1 MFAQGAGAVADP
13 AGDRPWLTV
22 VMPVHEGED
31 YLEATLESV
40 AAQEGTGIELII
52 LDSSGN
58 DRCGLIVDRFRARLA
73 IRYRLCPDIKPWT
86 QKTNLAVAEASA
98 PHVAM
103 LHQDDLWLPGRLEAV
118 RQTIAR
124 HPHAAMHL
132 FPSRLVDGT
141 GRDIGGWHC
150 PLDGGGAWAGSDV
163 AERLIV
169 QNFVAIPAPVI
180 RRDAWLAAGGL
191 DEALWYTADWDL
203 YLKLA
208 ARGEVTCNSVATTAF
223 RVHGQ
228 SLTVQGSRDIHAF
241 EEQLRIVVERHG
253 GGIAADRRAAALRL
267 ARASM
272 AVNVALAG
280 ALSGNARS
288 MPRAMAELLSL
299 SPAKLVRFFRYSR
312 LWERVWPRLRL
323 RLSGSL

>member
-1 MFAQGAGAVADP
+1 MPTGAPGASEGEHDP
-13 AGDRPWLTV
+13 VWLTV
-22 VMPVHEGED
+22 VMPVHEGAE

-40 AAQEGTGIELII
+40 AAEGGAGVELI
-52 LDSSGN
+52 LTDSSKD
-58 DRCGLIVDRFRARLA
+58 DRCRVIVDRFRQRLA
-73 IRYRLCPDIKPWT
+73 IRYSHRPDIKPWT
-86 QKTNLAVAEASA
+86 QKTNRAVAEATA

-103 LHQDDLWLPGRLEAV
+103 LHQDDLWLPGRLAAV
-118 RQTIAR
+118 RQSLAR
-124 HPHAAMHL
+124 HPHAALHL
-132 FPSRLVDGT
+132 FPSRLIDGR
-141 GRDIGGWHC
+141 GRDIGGWQC
-150 PLDGGGAWAGSDV
+150 PLGGTKTWTGPEF

-180 RRDAWLAAGGL
+180 RRDLWLAAQGL

-208 ARGEVTCNSVATTAF
+208 ARGEVVCSPVATTAF

-228 SLTVQGSRDIHAF
+228 SLTVQGSRDIRDF
-241 EEQLRIVVERHG
+241 EEQLRIVVDRHCG
-253 GGIAADRRAAALRL
+253 TIKADRRDAALRL
-267 ARASM
+267 ARVSM

-288 MPRAMAELLSL
+288 LPRALAALLSL
-299 SPAKLVRFFRYSR
+299 SPAKMVRFFQYSR

-323 RLSGSL
+323 RIVGSL